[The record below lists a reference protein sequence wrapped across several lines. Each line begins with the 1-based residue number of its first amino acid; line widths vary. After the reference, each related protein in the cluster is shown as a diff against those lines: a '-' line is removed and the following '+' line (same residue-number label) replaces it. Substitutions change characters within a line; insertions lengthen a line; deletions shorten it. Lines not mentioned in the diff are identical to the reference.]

1 MNMSVYWRKDRKCW
15 AYEFQHKKQSCRGSG
30 FQTKKAAA
38 RAEAEAR
45 DLLRSGKFRISI
57 PTFRELAIDYLKKLN
72 TYHTGAWASQ
82 VHWKLNRYFKPLFD
96 LDADTTTAGAI
107 QRILLNLN
115 GQKKPATLNEYRKIL
130 NAIFNLG
137 IRNNLINDNPIKY
150 LPPFPEDDTP
160 KYIPPA
166 LDFVKVLQVAT
177 PDQKAQLLF
186 MKNTMCRIGAIRNVT
201 WSDVNFEERWVML
214 KTRKK
219 RGGSE
224 RRWKVPINSELLK
237 VLTELKLRSTSE
249 YIFPTKDNNHQR
261 QYPRYLRGL
270 CKKAGVK
277 PFTFHCI
284 RHFAATVAANRNS
297 PLTAIQTILGHE
309 DIATTSIYL
318 QSLDETVRSTAESL
332 VGQGDFSEKVLTKSS
347 PEPDQD

>member
-1 MNMSVYWRKDRKCW
+1 MSSFWRKDRKCW
-15 AYEFQHKKQSCRGSG
+15 AYEFQYKKQPYRGSG

-38 RAEAEAR
+38 RAEADAR
-45 DLLRSGKFRISI
+45 ELLRSGKFRTAI
-57 PTFRELAIDYLKKLN
+57 PTFRELAVDYLKKLN
-72 TYHTGAWASQ
+72 TYHTKAWAKQ
-82 VHWKLNRYFKPLFD
+82 VRWKLNRYFKTLFE
-96 LDADTTTAGAI
+96 LEADSITAQAI
-107 QRILLNLN
+107 QRILLDLN
-115 GQKKPATLNEYRKIL
+115 GKKKPATLNEYRKIL
-130 NAIFNLG
+130 NAIFNLA
-137 IRNNLINDNPIKY
+137 IKNNLISDNPIKY

-160 KYIPPA
+160 KYIPPEG
-166 LDFVKVLQVAT
+166 DFLKVLQAAT
-177 PDQKAQLLF
+177 PDQRAHLLF
-186 MKNTMCRIGAIRNVT
+186 LKNTMCRIGASRNAT
-201 WSDVNFEERWVML
+201 WSDVNFEERWVTL

-224 RRWKVPINSELLK
+224 RRWKVPLNSELIK
-237 VLTELKLRSTSE
+237 VLTELKQRSTSE
-249 YIFPTKDNNHQR
+249 YIFPNKDNNHQK

-270 CKKAGVK
+270 CKQAGVK

-284 RHFAATVAANRNS
+284 RHFAATVAANRNA

-332 VGQGDFSEKVLTKSS
+332 VGQGHFSEKVLTKSS